1 MHKSHLTQVKPKGIM
16 KPYFFAV
23 TLAVTWALSACTS
36 TQINNKE
43 VISPQA
49 QVSFIDISKFDRE
62 LASSVDSPLESV
74 DVVFYDRVGP
84 NNMPE
89 RLQKWLSAVEKNG
102 GVVRVVPP
110 PNELAP
116 RDPLALISLMGNLF
130 NVIKNMTAINTD
142 KVFETVKGRDAA
154 IALERNATGELV
166 VAKLQFTKRTP

>member
-1 MHKSHLTQVKPKGIM
+1 MKTHLLFGMLSTS
-16 KPYFFAV
+16 
-23 TLAVTWALSACTS
+23 LALVACNTTPVNS
-36 TQINNKE
+36 SDPIT
-43 VISPQA
+43 PQA

-62 LASSVDSPLESV
+62 LASSVGSPLEAV

-110 PNELAP
+110 PNEIAP
-116 RDPLALISLMGNLF
+116 RDPLALISLVGSLF
-130 NVIKNMTAINTD
+130 TVIKNLAVINSD

-154 IALERNATGELV
+154 IALERNASGELV
-166 VAKLQFTKRTP
+166 VAKLQFIKRQP